1 MRGSH
6 LTVFVLQRAAWWAAA
21 ARAWRRG
28 STRRRS
34 WSPSSRP
41 TSGTSSGAASA
52 PWAPYRSVSGSN
64 YPNRC
69 KSMSELVNSSC
80 CYVGHFSVCSCPWAD
95 PPLSGFVSG
104 PPSAES
110 HFAENIFKVN
120 LTRKYISAWIIFLDV
135 NIFLDPTF
143 NTLNTFNTANILNF
157 YVGSSILLEFFFMSF
172 MQEIYHYMNDKS
184 PWYVALCSAQS
195 SLIKTFYFETC

>member
-41 TSGTSSGAASA
+41 TSATSSGAASA
-52 PWAPYRSVSGSN
+52 PWAPYRSVSGIK

-69 KSMSELVNSSC
+69 KSMSKLVNSSS

-120 LTRKYISAWIIFLDV
+120 LTRKYISVWFIFLDV
-135 NIFLDPTF
+135 NIFSDPTGSVAF
-143 NTLNTFNTANILNF
+143 ALIIDTLNTLNTFNTFNI
-157 YVGSSILLEFFFMSF
+157 
-172 MQEIYHYMNDKS
+172 
-184 PWYVALCSAQS
+184 
-195 SLIKTFYFETC
+195 